1 MRVDATQGVRA
12 GRKTCVALVVSL
24 AVSASG
30 DVWAGEPDAYTTMP
44 FTTTHEPH
52 HARAGFEIG
61 AVLGVG
67 LVDYLLNTSARGGTM
82 RPGERRW
89 QLRYDWP
96 TLREKLVGTGL
107 DLDGNKH
114 ATNYA
119 SHPFAGTLYYS
130 AARSN
135 HLSFAESYLFAALAS
150 TTWEFFGEIRETT
163 SANDLVVTPAAGA
176 AIGEATIQLSAFFQ
190 RSAPR
195 SLAGPLALVA
205 NPVNA
210 ANTWLED
217 ATPLRRDVHW
227 HRFLVSGGAGAT
239 VQQGPRT
246 THFEQ
251 RLDLDLR
258 LAHLPGYDGPGHE
271 QHLFDDGN
279 VSSIRLELV
288 RDVEAPTHA
297 MFATRVVP
305 VGVWLRDAD
314 AHGGWGGLLGLRLG
328 FEYGM
333 HVYDRAG
340 SRVPDVW
347 SVVSPAGIATEV
359 QWSRGDVSVRS
370 MLDLAGGMS
379 GITPFGLRRYAQ
391 SHDASAL
398 APTIQGQGYYHALT
412 ASVAGG
418 LEATV
423 GRVTLASDVRL
434 DDHRP
439 VVEEGSAIVR
449 DRRLVAHGAARLRP
463 GRIPLHLAL
472 EAQRTQR
479 DGRVGPV
486 EARRIELA
494 AWASLGVEL

>member
-1 MRVDATQGVRA
+1 MAVERAQVVRA
-12 GRKTCVALVVSL
+12 GRKACAALFASL
-24 AVSASG
+24 ALTWSG
-30 DVWAGEPDAYTTMP
+30 EVRAGDPDAYATMP
-44 FTTTHEPH
+44 FTTTHEAH
-52 HARAGFEIG
+52 HARAGLEIG
-61 AVLGVG
+61 AILGVG
-67 LVDYLLNTSARGGTM
+67 LVDYLLNTGARGGTM
-82 RPGERRW
+82 RAGERRW
-89 QLRYDWP
+89 SLRYDWP

-107 DLDGNKH
+107 DLDTNKH

-150 TTWEFFGEIRETT
+150 STWEYFGEIRETT
-163 SANDLVVTPAAGA
+163 SANDLIVTPSSGA
-176 AIGEATIQLSAFFQ
+176 AIGEATIQLSSFFQ

-195 SLAGPLALVA
+195 SLAGQLGFIA

-210 ANTWLED
+210 SNTWLD
-217 ATPLRRDVHW
+217 DVTPLRRDVHW
-227 HRFLVSGGAGAT
+227 HRFVLSAGAGAT

-251 RLDLDLR
+251 RLDLDFR

-271 QHLFDDGN
+271 EHLFDDGN
-279 VSSIRLELV
+279 MSSIRLELV
-288 RDVEAPTHA
+288 RDVESPTHA
-297 MFATRVVP
+297 LFATRVVP

-314 AHGGWGGLLGLRLG
+314 VHGGWGGLLGLRLG

-347 SVVSPAGIATEV
+347 SVVSPAGFAAEV
-359 QWSRGDVSVRS
+359 QWSRRDVRVRS
-370 MLDLAGGMS
+370 TLDLAGAMS
-379 GITPFGLRRYAQ
+379 GVTPFGLRDYLRGRDTA
-391 SHDASAL
+391 AL
-398 APTIQGQGYYHALT
+398 EPTIQEQGYYHALT

-418 LEATV
+418 LEASA
-423 GRVTLASDVRL
+423 GLFTLASDVRL

-439 VVEEGSAIVR
+439 VVELGSVPIR
-449 DRRLVAHGAARLRP
+449 DQRLVAHGAASVRAGRTPLRLS
-463 GRIPLHLAL
+463 L

-479 DGRVGPV
+479 EGRVGPA